1 MDNMMQDRIDSY
13 IRGEMTAA
21 ERSMFASELSSN
33 LELRKEFELTRK
45 IANSISDRAKKK
57 EQIQAWKKKR
67 TSYKT
72 IYMSSAIAS
81 IAAMLVVGFFLFRNT
96 PDSSTSNTIGNVVS
110 SNRYT
115 AYSEISMLIEK
126 EDYTRAL
133 AYIEKAESTSVSTD
147 SSTGKQFMANNDSI
161 STNLYELKWLKAQVL
176 VGLDRIDEAKSLL
189 NEIKNIEGKFHNDID
204 SLLNKLLITYQ
215 FDNSQNVK

>member
-1 MDNMMQDRIDSY
+1 MQDKIDSY

-21 ERSMFASELSSN
+21 ERSMFISELSSN
-33 LELRKEFELTRK
+33 SELRKEFELTRR

-72 IYMSSAIAS
+72 IYMSSAITS

-96 PDSSTSNTIGNVVS
+96 PNSSTFNTIGIVVS

-133 AYIEKAESTSVSTD
+133 AYIEKAEN
-147 SSTGKQFMANNDSI
+147 SSENTNFSMEKQIMANNDSI
-161 STNLYELKWLKAQVL
+161 STNLYELKWLKAQAL

-204 SLLNKLLITYQ
+204 SLLNKLLTTYQ
-215 FDNSQNVK
+215 FCNSQNVK

>member
-1 MDNMMQDRIDSY
+1 MDNMVQDRIDSY
-13 IRGEMTAA
+13 IRGEMIAA
-21 ERSMFASELSSN
+21 ERSVFASELSSN
-33 LELRKEFELTRK
+33 PELRKEFELTRK

-57 EQIQAWKKKR
+57 EQIQTWKKKK

-72 IYMSSAIAS
+72 IYISSAITS

-96 PDSSTSNTIGNVVS
+96 LDSSTPNIMGNIVS
-110 SNRYT
+110 SYRYT
-115 AYSEISMLIEK
+115 TYSEISMLIEK

-133 AYIEKAESTSVSTD
+133 AYIEKAESSSVSTN
-147 SSTGKQFMANNDSI
+147 SSMENQIMENNDSI

-189 NEIKNIEGKFHNDID
+189 NEIMNIEGKFYNDID
-204 SLLNKLLITYQ
+204 SLLNKLQTM
-215 FDNSQNVK
+215 K

>member
-13 IRGEMTAA
+13 IRGEMTAT

-33 LELRKEFELTRK
+33 SELRKEFELTRK

-72 IYMSSAIAS
+72 IYMSSAITS

-96 PDSSTSNTIGNVVS
+96 PENSTLNTIGNVVS

-126 EDYTRAL
+126 KDYTRAL
-133 AYIEKAESTSVSTD
+133 AYIEKAESTSVNTD
-147 SSTGKQFMANNDSI
+147 SSTENQFMVNNDSI

-176 VGLDRIDEAKSLL
+176 VGLDRTNEAKSILKG
-189 NEIKNIEGKFHNDID
+189 IKNVEGKFHDDID
-204 SLLNKLLITYQ
+204 SLLKKLQTM
-215 FDNSQNVK
+215 K

>member
-1 MDNMMQDRIDSY
+1 MQDRIDSY

-72 IYMSSAIAS
+72 IYMSSAIAG

>member
-57 EQIQAWKKKR
+57 EQIQAWKKKK

-72 IYMSSAIAS
+72 IYISSAITS
-81 IAAMLVVGFFLFRNT
+81 IAAMLVVGFFMFRNT
-96 PDSSTSNTIGNVVS
+96 PDSSTLNTTENIVS

-115 AYSEISMLIEK
+115 AYSEISMLIEN
-126 EDYTRAL
+126 EDYTKAL
-133 AYIEKAESTSVSTD
+133 AYIEKAESISVNPETSTEDQV
-147 SSTGKQFMANNDSI
+147 MANNDSL

-176 VGLDRIDEAKSLL
+176 VGLDRTNEAKSILK
-189 NEIKNIEGKFHNDID
+189 EIKNIEGKFQDDID
-204 SLLNKLLITYQ
+204 SLLNKLQTM
-215 FDNSQNVK
+215 K

>member
-1 MDNMMQDRIDSY
+1 MQDKIDSY

-21 ERSMFASELSSN
+21 ERSMFISELSSN
-33 LELRKEFELTRK
+33 SELRKEFELTRR
-45 IANSISDRAKKK
+45 IANSISYRAKKR

-72 IYMSSAIAS
+72 IFMSSAITS
-81 IAAMLVVGFFLFRNT
+81 IAAMFIVGFFLFRNT
-96 PDSSTSNTIGNVVS
+96 PNSSTFNTRENVVT

-115 AYSEISMLIEK
+115 VYSEISMLIEK

-133 AYIEKAESTSVSTD
+133 ACIEKAESTSVNTD

-189 NEIKNIEGKFHNDID
+189 NEIKSIEGKFHNDID

-215 FDNSQNVK
+215 FGNSQNVK

>member
-57 EQIQAWKKKR
+57 EQIQAWKKKK

-72 IYMSSAIAS
+72 IYMSSAITS
-81 IAAMLVVGFFLFRNT
+81 IAAMLVVGFFMFRNT
-96 PDSSTSNTIGNVVS
+96 PDSSTLNTTENIVS

-115 AYSEISMLIEK
+115 AYSEIFMLIEK

-133 AYIEKAESTSVSTD
+133 AYIEKAEN
-147 SSTGKQFMANNDSI
+147 SSENTNFSMEKQIMANNDSI

-189 NEIKNIEGKFHNDID
+189 EEIKNIEGKFHNDID
-204 SLLNKLLITYQ
+204 SLLNKLQTTY
-215 FDNSQNVK
+215 

>member
-1 MDNMMQDRIDSY
+1 MQDRIDSY

-57 EQIQAWKKKR
+57 EQIQAWKKKK

-72 IYMSSAIAS
+72 IYMSSAITS
-81 IAAMLVVGFFLFRNT
+81 IAAMLVVGFFMFRNT
-96 PDSSTSNTIGNVVS
+96 PDSSTLNTTENIVS

-115 AYSEISMLIEK
+115 AYSEIFMLIEK

-133 AYIEKAESTSVSTD
+133 AYIEKAEN
-147 SSTGKQFMANNDSI
+147 SSDNTNFSMEKQIMANNDSI

-189 NEIKNIEGKFHNDID
+189 EEIKNIEGKFHNDID
-204 SLLNKLLITYQ
+204 SLLNKLQTTY
-215 FDNSQNVK
+215 

>member
-57 EQIQAWKKKR
+57 EQIQAWKKKK

-72 IYMSSAIAS
+72 IYMSSAITS
-81 IAAMLVVGFFLFRNT
+81 IAAMLVVGFFMFRNT
-96 PDSSTSNTIGNVVS
+96 PDSSTLNTTENIVS

-115 AYSEISMLIEK
+115 AYSEIFMLIEK

-133 AYIEKAESTSVSTD
+133 AYIEKAEN
-147 SSTGKQFMANNDSI
+147 SSDNTNFSMEKQIMANNDSI

-189 NEIKNIEGKFHNDID
+189 EEIKNIEGKFHNDID
-204 SLLNKLLITYQ
+204 SLLNKLQTTY
-215 FDNSQNVK
+215 

>member
-1 MDNMMQDRIDSY
+1 MMQDRIDSY

-33 LELRKEFELTRK
+33 SELRKEFELTRK

-72 IYMSSAIAS
+72 IYMSSAITS

-96 PDSSTSNTIGNVVS
+96 LDSSTLNTMGNVVS

-133 AYIEKAESTSVSTD
+133 AYIEKAEN
-147 SSTGKQFMANNDSI
+147 SSENTIFSMEKQIMANNDSI

-204 SLLNKLLITYQ
+204 SLLNKLQTTY
-215 FDNSQNVK
+215 

>member
-1 MDNMMQDRIDSY
+1 MQDRIDSY

-57 EQIQAWKKKR
+57 EQIQAWKKKK

-72 IYMSSAIAS
+72 IYMSSAITS
-81 IAAMLVVGFFLFRNT
+81 IAAMLVVGFFMFRNT
-96 PDSSTSNTIGNVVS
+96 PDSSTLNTTENIVS

-133 AYIEKAESTSVSTD
+133 AYIEKAESTSVNTD
-147 SSTGKQFMANNDSI
+147 SSTENQFMANNDSI
-161 STNLYELKWLKAQVL
+161 SINLYELKWLKAQVL
-176 VGLDRIDEAKSLL
+176 VGLDRTNEAKSILKK
-189 NEIKNIEGKFHNDID
+189 IKNVEGKFHDDID
-204 SLLNKLLITYQ
+204 SLLKKLQTM
-215 FDNSQNVK
+215 K

>member
-33 LELRKEFELTRK
+33 LELRKEFELSRK

-57 EQIQAWKKKR
+57 EQIQAWKKKK

-72 IYMSSAIAS
+72 IYMSSAITS

-96 PDSSTSNTIGNVVS
+96 LDSSTSNTIGNVVS

-133 AYIEKAESTSVSTD
+133 AYIEKAENSSESTNFSME
-147 SSTGKQFMANNDSI
+147 KQIMANNDSI

-176 VGLDRIDEAKSLL
+176 VGLDRTNEAKSILK
-189 NEIKNIEGKFHNDID
+189 EIINIEGKFYNDID
-204 SLLNKLLITYQ
+204 SLLKKLHTM
-215 FDNSQNVK
+215 K

>member
-1 MDNMMQDRIDSY
+1 MQDRIDSY

>member
-57 EQIQAWKKKR
+57 EQIQAWKKKK

-72 IYMSSAIAS
+72 IYMSSAITS
-81 IAAMLVVGFFLFRNT
+81 IAAMLVVGFFMFRNT
-96 PDSSTSNTIGNVVS
+96 PDSSTLNTTENIVS

-115 AYSEISMLIEK
+115 AYSEIFMLIEK

-133 AYIEKAESTSVSTD
+133 AYIEKAEN
-147 SSTGKQFMANNDSI
+147 SSENTIFSMEKQIMANNDSI

-176 VGLDRIDEAKSLL
+176 VGLDRTNEAKSILK
-189 NEIKNIEGKFHNDID
+189 EIINIEGKFYNDID
-204 SLLNKLLITYQ
+204 SLLKKLHTM
-215 FDNSQNVK
+215 K

>member
-1 MDNMMQDRIDSY
+1 MQDRIDSY

-57 EQIQAWKKKR
+57 EQIQAWKKKK

-72 IYMSSAIAS
+72 IYMSSAITS
-81 IAAMLVVGFFLFRNT
+81 IAAMLVVGFFMFRNT
-96 PDSSTSNTIGNVVS
+96 PDSSTLNTTENIVS

-115 AYSEISMLIEK
+115 AYSEIFMLIEK

-133 AYIEKAESTSVSTD
+133 AYIEKAEN
-147 SSTGKQFMANNDSI
+147 SSENTIFSMEKQIMANNDSI

-176 VGLDRIDEAKSLL
+176 VGLDRTNEAKSILK
-189 NEIKNIEGKFHNDID
+189 EIINIEGKFYNDID
-204 SLLNKLLITYQ
+204 SLLKKLHTM
-215 FDNSQNVK
+215 K

>member
-1 MDNMMQDRIDSY
+1 MDNMVQDRIDSY
-13 IRGEMTAA
+13 IRGEMIAT
-21 ERSMFASELSSN
+21 ERSVFASELSSDP
-33 LELRKEFELTRK
+33 ELRKEFELTRN

-57 EQIQAWKKKR
+57 EQIQAWKKKK

-72 IYMSSAIAS
+72 IYISSAITS

-96 PDSSTSNTIGNVVS
+96 LDSSTPNIMGNFVS
-110 SNRYT
+110 SYRYT
-115 AYSEISMLIEK
+115 TYSEISMLIEK

-133 AYIEKAESTSVSTD
+133 AYIEKAESSSVNTN
-147 SSTGKQFMANNDSI
+147 SSMENQIMANNDSI

-189 NEIKNIEGKFHNDID
+189 NEIMNIEGKFYNDID
-204 SLLNKLLITYQ
+204 SLLNKLQTM
-215 FDNSQNVK
+215 K

>member
-1 MDNMMQDRIDSY
+1 MQDRIDSY

-21 ERSMFASELSSN
+21 ERSMFVSELSSN
-33 LELRKEFELTRK
+33 LELRKEFELARK

-57 EQIQAWKKKR
+57 EQIQAWKKKK

-72 IYMSSAIAS
+72 IYMSSAITS

-133 AYIEKAESTSVSTD
+133 AYIEKAEN
-147 SSTGKQFMANNDSI
+147 SSENTNFSMEKQIIANNDSI

-176 VGLDRIDEAKSLL
+176 VELDRIDEARSLL

-204 SLLNKLLITYQ
+204 SLLNKLQTTYQ
-215 FDNSQNVK
+215 FGNSQNVK